1 MPSQSCPQPIGS
13 PHQLLPGWGHG
24 EAEQSLGPAP
34 QSGSPG
40 GGSGRLGPGDSGA
53 SGCGREQARKKETEA
68 LSLNTQPSPNNLLLR
83 GSQTA
88 SRDKARGY

>member
-13 PHQLLPGWGHG
+13 PHQLLQGWGPG

-40 GGSGRLGPGDSGA
+40 GGSGRLQCEWLQEGEL
-53 SGCGREQARKKETEA
+53 REQARKKETEA
-68 LSLNTQPSPNNLLLR
+68 PSLNTQPSPHNLLLR

-88 SRDKARGY
+88 SREKARGY